1 MVPAASSGAVSGS
14 SSSLSVPS
22 PVTSGPS
29 GSSVGRFAFPVIQWA
44 PYTARESEGVP
55 EPVVQ
60 WDEFESVQKNV
71 INFCL
76 PPRGVGKICHKVRV
90 IVNIIPLYRARV
102 RRDSKLVLVSRLS
115 SSNVNKSKVQWVR
128 KKVGK

>member
-14 SSSLSVPS
+14 SSSFSVPS

-29 GSSVGRFAFPVIQWA
+29 GSSVGRSAFPVIQWA

-55 EPVVQ
+55 EPVIQ

-71 INFCL
+71 INFC
-76 PPRGVGKICHKVRV
+76 PSPRGVGKNLSQSQVV
-90 IVNIIPLYRARV
+90 IIVITFHCI
-102 RRDSKLVLVSRLS
+102 SRES
-115 SSNVNKSKVQWVR
+115 EGTVKISQY
-128 KKVGK
+128 GYH